1 MAITFLFVG
10 VGSALGRF
18 TDLSNFKCP
27 SVWENDAKK
36 TFFCARI
43 PQICQH
49 VFVKTILAN
58 SDSTKTNTFLYSWFS
73 IFIQKSRLI

>member
-36 TFFCARI
+36 
-43 PQICQH
+43 
-49 VFVKTILAN
+49 L
-58 SDSTKTNTFLYSWFS
+58 FS
-73 IFIQKSRLI
+73 APEYPKSGNMCL